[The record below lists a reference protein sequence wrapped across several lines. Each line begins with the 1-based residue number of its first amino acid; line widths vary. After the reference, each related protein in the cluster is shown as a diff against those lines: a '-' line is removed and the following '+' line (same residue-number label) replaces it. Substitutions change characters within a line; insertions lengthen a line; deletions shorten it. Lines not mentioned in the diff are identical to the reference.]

1 MIAGGYTI
9 QYVEDYHIPLWQFL
23 PVQTIQNGIYTS
35 SIKTATYK
43 SIHQKFTEKRGD
55 YGSYG
60 DGTNTEHTSWSKE
73 IIDVATDHNALVPI
87 IAAHFE
93 DI

>member
-43 SIHQKFTEKRGD
+43 SIHQKFTEKRGIMEVM
-55 YGSYG
+55 GMEL
-60 DGTNTEHTSWSKE
+60 TQNIHREARK
-73 IIDVATDHNALVPI
+73 L
-87 IAAHFE
+87 
-93 DI
+93 

>member
-9 QYVEDYHIPLWQFL
+9 QYIEDYHIPLWQFL
-23 PVQTIQNGIYTS
+23 PVQTIQMEYTHPPS
-35 SIKTATYK
+35 KLPHINPFAKVYR
-43 SIHQKFTEKRGD
+43 EKGD

-60 DGTNTEHTSWSKE
+60 DGTNTVHASWNKE
-73 IIDVATDHNALVPI
+73 IIDVATDHYALVPI
-87 IAAHFE
+87 IAPHFE

>member
-35 SIKTATYK
+35 SIKTATYG
-43 SIHQKFTEKRGD
+43 T
-55 YGSYG
+55 YG